1 LVLTKPFYAF
11 TPSLVDLITHAW
23 DYSTSHTYV
32 IITGDRDVA
41 YAVAMLR
48 MRKIKVVVI
57 SSVTA
62 HPDLTAQASIKLD
75 WTKTVLGH
83 QNSNSSTHFM
93 NPPASKPP
101 PSEKPAAP
109 SFPSRTESPFGSQV
123 NKAYSSAQPR
133 RPFEATFESDSVEL
147 HDIPPRGRRHSVFSA
162 YDPRKFEG
170 FGDIGDPPLTPKT
183 QHGLFGFGDG
193 PLFPRH
199 EEERP
204 RAESVPPQV
213 FHAFNLSKSV
223 YPSFPATSLSTTSF
237 GKGKAREYSAD
248 EPENLPPPPKIDAP
262 YSGSVFEPFGDTATS
277 FGAMS
282 AFPPSEHRAATISRS
297 SSSSSSQP
305 TILSTVKRP
314 DTTAPTSTKSE
325 AVDDNFKPPVDEQR
339 DTKVSQTTFTQTEEP
354 VSLPA
359 ATELVPNESI
369 LPPTNVPPLF
379 PASTSRRNST
389 STIAAWSQISQ
400 ATEYVPVRT
409 PGPVLKTSA
418 AIQTVLPI
426 AGPSPPVIPKPA
438 LHSPVPTAQP
448 APSPKP
454 KPKVPTAN
462 PSSFQPLITV
472 MRAERGP
479 VAKSFLGEQLVKQN
493 ARVYELAG
501 ITKTKKFKAYITAAI
516 QAGIVSETAS
526 SDLITLSAEYRT

>member
-1 LVLTKPFYAF
+1 LVLTKPFYAL

-75 WTKTVLGH
+75 WDKTVLGH
-83 QNSNSSTHFM
+83 QNSNCSTHFM
-93 NPPASKPP
+93 NPPASQPP

-109 SFPSRTESPFGSQV
+109 SFPSRTESPFGSQF

-133 RPFEATFESDSVEL
+133 RPFEATFEPEVEL
-147 HDIPPRGRRHSVFSA
+147 RDIPLRGRRHSVFSA
-162 YDPRKFEG
+162 YDPRNFEG
-170 FGDIGDPPLTPKT
+170 FGDIRDPPLTPK
-183 QHGLFGFGDG
+183 HGLFGFGDG
-193 PLFPRH
+193 PLFSRH
-199 EEERP
+199 GEERP

-213 FHAFNLSKSV
+213 LHASNLSKSI
-223 YPSFPATSLSTTSF
+223 YSSFPQATSMSTTSS
-237 GKGKAREYSAD
+237 GKGKAREYSAN
-248 EPENLPPPPKIDAP
+248 EPENLPLPPKIDAP
-262 YSGSVFEPFGDTATS
+262 HSGSVFEPFGDTATS

-325 AVDDNFKPPVDEQR
+325 AVDDNFKPPVDEQH
-339 DTKVSQTTFTQTEEP
+339 DAKVSQTTFTQTEEP

-359 ATELVPNESI
+359 ATELALNESI
-369 LPPTNVPPLF
+369 LPPTKDDPSAF
-379 PASTSRRNST
+379 PAAKSRNSSAASSRRAST
-389 STIAAWSQISQ
+389 STIAARSQISQ
-400 ATEYVPVRT
+400 VTEHEPMRT
-409 PGPVLKTSA
+409 SAPILKTPA
-418 AIQTVLPI
+418 AIRTVQHI
-426 AGPSPPVIPKPA
+426 AGPSQHQPAVPTPVF
-438 LHSPVPTAQP
+438 HSPTP
-448 APSPKP
+448 APA
-454 KPKVPTAN
+454 AN
-462 PSSFQPLITV
+462 LFQPLITV
-472 MRAERGP
+472 MCTKQGAISRTD
-479 VAKSFLGEQLVKQN
+479 LGTLLVKHN
-493 ARVYELAG
+493 SRVYALAG
-501 ITKTKKFKAYITAAI
+501 LRTFKQYIAAAI
-516 QAGIVSETAS
+516 SAGIVTAS
-526 SDLITLSAEYRT
+526 PHAVTLSANYRT